1 MINSS
6 NKNPLLLF
14 LILLMAVSM
23 FFQSAPT
30 RADTGDT
37 FRLIF
42 VGSLSGYVKI
52 CG

>member
-1 MINSS
+1 MANKP

-14 LILLMAVSM
+14 SILLLAVSM

-30 RADTGDT
+30 RADTSDT

-42 VGSLSGYVKI
+42 VGSLSGYVKL